1 MIDFTKIQTVPVP
14 PSITALQKANANL
27 TTENKAIKTFIY
39 IGVGAL
45 AAYIVYRMYKKH
57 KEDETNKEN
66 QSARD

>member
-14 PSITALQKANANL
+14 PPITTLQKANANL
-27 TTENKAIKTFIY
+27 TTENKTIKTFIY

-57 KEDETNKEN
+57 KEDEASKKS
-66 QSARD
+66 QSTRD

>member
-1 MIDFTKIQTVPVP
+1 MIDFTTIQANPIPLPIVE
-14 PSITALQKANANL
+14 LQKANANL

-57 KEDETNKEN
+57 KEDEDNKKS
-66 QSARD
+66 QSTRD

>member
-1 MIDFTKIQTVPVP
+1 MIDFTTIQANHIP
-14 PSITALQKANANL
+14 PPIVELQKANANL

-57 KEDETNKEN
+57 KEDEANKKS
-66 QSARD
+66 QSTRD